1 MTPMSCPPREHVIL
15 TLRLPDRP
23 GALGAVASRIG
34 SLGADITD
42 VTIRRRGH
50 GLAEDVLHV
59 DLPTHHDLD
68 VVGLLL
74 SEIGHVDGVDSPSLT
89 IPADADCC
97 AASAE

>member
-1 MTPMSCPPREHVIL
+1 MSYPPREHVVL

-34 SLGADITD
+34 ALGADITE

-50 GLAEDVLHV
+50 GLAEDVLHL

-74 SEIGHVDGVDSPSLT
+74 TEIAHVDGVEAPCLTLPGDSS
-89 IPADADCC
+89 CC
-97 AASAE
+97 TTPD

>member
-1 MTPMSCPPREHVIL
+1 MSGPPREHVIL

-50 GLAEDVLHV
+50 GLAEDVLHI

-74 SEIGHVDGVDSPSLT
+74 AEIGHVDGVEAPSLT
-89 IPADADCC
+89 LPDGSCCCTPVAD
-97 AASAE
+97 

>member
-1 MTPMSCPPREHVIL
+1 MPCPPRDHVIL

-34 SLGADITD
+34 ALGADITD

-74 SEIGHVDGVDSPSLT
+74 AEIGHVDGVVAPSLT
-89 IPADADCC
+89 LPDDAGCC
-97 AASAE
+97 APAPD